1 MFTSDRKIN
10 FYDCDPAGIIFY
22 SRIFEFCHSAYEELI
37 ASFELEENYWQN
49 EDYVVPIIHT
59 EAEYIKPFKYGD
71 DAKIEITVTQLR
83 DSSFELSYSLLRN
96 SEIFVS
102 AKTVHVFV
110 DKRSWEKKNVPEN
123 IKEGLKNYLDK

>member
-83 DSSFELSYSLLRN
+83 ESSFELSYSLLRN